1 MTMANRYGRRK
12 SKGEFSTYGF
22 GVVQS
27 NEPGPAD
34 SYFHGSTEVDCR
46 AVTPT
51 GMPPEVQIAVKVSQ
65 FYRRTS
71 RVLHGHIILAPED
84 AEALAFVIAPHL
96 HDAVAAL
103 QNIARAGDLD
113 EALQRAATALQT
125 IHQPKGD

>member
-1 MTMANRYGRRK
+1 MANRYGRRK
-12 SKGEFSTYGF
+12 AKGEFSIYGF

-34 SYFHGSTEVDCR
+34 SYIHGRTEMDCR

-71 RVLHGHIILAPED
+71 RVLYGHITLTPED
-84 AEALAFVIAPHL
+84 AEVLAFAFAPDL
-96 HDAVAAL
+96 TAAL
-103 QNIARAGDLD
+103 QGIARAGDLD

-125 IHQPKGD
+125 IRQPKGD

>member
-12 SKGEFSTYGF
+12 AKGEFSTYGF
-22 GVVQS
+22 GVVQN

-34 SYFHGSTEVDCR
+34 SYIHGSTEIDCR

-71 RVLHGHIILAPED
+71 RVLHGHIILTPKD
-84 AEALAFVIAPHL
+84 AEALAFAIAPHL
-96 HDAVAAL
+96 AEAVTAL
-103 QNIARAGDLD
+103 RDVAVAGDLD
-113 EALQRAATALQT
+113 EALRRAATALQT

>member
-1 MTMANRYGRRK
+1 MANRYGRRK
-12 SKGEFSTYGF
+12 AKGEFSIYGF

-34 SYFHGSTEVDCR
+34 SYIHGSTEIDCR

-71 RVLHGHIILAPED
+71 RDLHGHITLTPVD
-84 AEALAFVIAPHL
+84 AEALAFALAPHL
-96 HDAVAAL
+96 RDTVAAL
-103 QNIARAGDLD
+103 RDIARAGDLD
-113 EALQRAATALQT
+113 EALQRAAGALQT
-125 IHQPKGD
+125 IYQPKGD